1 MERFGYTQ
9 RLGRS
14 DRRCC
19 PRGFVIGQ
27 LQYAVSFVRN
37 NSRKK
42 WWKESDHREEL
53 PDYPERAVTEAIA
66 NAIIHRDYM
75 QWEVKS
81 DDMYDDRLKIYS
93 PEGMMDRRLIQQQN
107 PLTVPSKR
115 RNPLLADFFSRLG
128 LMKRRGSEMKK
139 IINAYKS
146 YEHLAGYRAP
156 EFTTNASEFHVT
168 LWNLNFKDKV
178 TGEITP
184 SGSPLMQELVKGN
197 GEVDVK
203 EPSKFAK
210 EFIKTSRQIYKLIS
224 QNPQIRAGQTAESIG
239 LSTRQ
244 IQKYLKRLQE
254 LGKITRIRRRKMGEW
269 KIIDEKYEGFFD
281 RI

>member
-1 MERFGYTQ
+1 
-9 RLGRS
+9 
-14 DRRCC
+14 
-19 PRGFVIGQ
+19 
-27 LQYAVSFVRN
+27 
-37 NSRKK
+37 
-42 WWKESDHREEL
+42 
-53 PDYPERAVTEAIA
+53 
-66 NAIIHRDYM
+66 
-75 QWEVKS
+75 
-81 DDMYDDRLKIYS
+81 
-93 PEGMMDRRLIQQQN
+93 
-107 PLTVPSKR
+107 
-115 RNPLLADFFSRLG
+115 
-128 LMKRRGSEMKK
+128 MKK

-184 SGSPLMQELVKGN
+184 SGSPLMQ
-197 GEVDVK
+197 
-203 EPSKFAK
+203 KFAK

>member
-1 MERFGYTQ
+1 
-9 RLGRS
+9 
-14 DRRCC
+14 
-19 PRGFVIGQ
+19 
-27 LQYAVSFVRN
+27 
-37 NSRKK
+37 
-42 WWKESDHREEL
+42 
-53 PDYPERAVTEAIA
+53 
-66 NAIIHRDYM
+66 
-75 QWEVKS
+75 
-81 DDMYDDRLKIYS
+81 MYDDRLKIYS

-203 EPSKFAK
+203 
-210 EFIKTSRQIYKLIS
+210 
-224 QNPQIRAGQTAESIG
+224 
-239 LSTRQ
+239 
-244 IQKYLKRLQE
+244 
-254 LGKITRIRRRKMGEW
+254 
-269 KIIDEKYEGFFD
+269 
-281 RI
+281 

>member
-1 MERFGYTQ
+1 
-9 RLGRS
+9 
-14 DRRCC
+14 
-19 PRGFVIGQ
+19 
-27 LQYAVSFVRN
+27 
-37 NSRKK
+37 
-42 WWKESDHREEL
+42 
-53 PDYPERAVTEAIA
+53 
-66 NAIIHRDYM
+66 
-75 QWEVKS
+75 
-81 DDMYDDRLKIYS
+81 MYDDRLKIYS

-184 SGSPLMQELVKGN
+184 SGSPLRARK
-197 GEVDVK
+197 
-203 EPSKFAK
+203 
-210 EFIKTSRQIYKLIS
+210 RQW
-224 QNPQIRAGQTAESIG
+224 RG
-239 LSTRQ
+239 
-244 IQKYLKRLQE
+244 
-254 LGKITRIRRRKMGEW
+254 RRKRAIQVRKRVHKNKSPDLQTDFPKSANQGRTDGREHRVVHTPDSEVSETAARTW
-269 KIIDEKYEGFFD
+269 QDNSYQKT
-281 RI
+281 

>member
-1 MERFGYTQ
+1 
-9 RLGRS
+9 
-14 DRRCC
+14 
-19 PRGFVIGQ
+19 
-27 LQYAVSFVRN
+27 
-37 NSRKK
+37 
-42 WWKESDHREEL
+42 
-53 PDYPERAVTEAIA
+53 
-66 NAIIHRDYM
+66 
-75 QWEVKS
+75 
-81 DDMYDDRLKIYS
+81 
-93 PEGMMDRRLIQQQN
+93 
-107 PLTVPSKR
+107 
-115 RNPLLADFFSRLG
+115 
-128 LMKRRGSEMKK
+128 MKK

-254 LGKITRIRRRKMGEW
+254 LSKITRIRRRKMGEW

>member
-1 MERFGYTQ
+1 
-9 RLGRS
+9 
-14 DRRCC
+14 
-19 PRGFVIGQ
+19 
-27 LQYAVSFVRN
+27 
-37 NSRKK
+37 
-42 WWKESDHREEL
+42 
-53 PDYPERAVTEAIA
+53 
-66 NAIIHRDYM
+66 
-75 QWEVKS
+75 
-81 DDMYDDRLKIYS
+81 MYDDRLKIYS

-244 IQKYLKRLQE
+244 IQKLSLIHISE
-254 LGKITRIRRRKMGEW
+254 PTRRS
-269 KIIDEKYEGFFD
+269 
-281 RI
+281 

>member
-1 MERFGYTQ
+1 
-9 RLGRS
+9 
-14 DRRCC
+14 
-19 PRGFVIGQ
+19 
-27 LQYAVSFVRN
+27 
-37 NSRKK
+37 
-42 WWKESDHREEL
+42 
-53 PDYPERAVTEAIA
+53 
-66 NAIIHRDYM
+66 
-75 QWEVKS
+75 
-81 DDMYDDRLKIYS
+81 
-93 PEGMMDRRLIQQQN
+93 
-107 PLTVPSKR
+107 
-115 RNPLLADFFSRLG
+115 
-128 LMKRRGSEMKK
+128 MKK

-224 QNPQIRAGQTAESIG
+224 QNPQISVQLNTW
-239 LSTRQ
+239 STDTVFR
-244 IQKYLKRLQE
+244 
-254 LGKITRIRRRKMGEW
+254 TM
-269 KIIDEKYEGFFD
+269 
-281 RI
+281 